1 MIASLLVSLPLICGQ
16 TSFADKSSLESALA
30 EWCNDPAAAASTHG
44 NISTWGVSAVTDM
57 ASLVY
62 NAPCRST
69 FDEDIDDW
77 DVGQVTTM
85 HYMFGHANSFNRPL
99 NAWAVGKVSAMTDIF
114 RSARAFNQSLD
125 AWDVSQ
131 VTSMYRVFYDAD
143 AFNQPLEA

>member
-62 NAPCRST
+62 NTPCRST

-77 DVGQVTTM
+77 VSSEPCPDMQGEIIDLKIYSDVAATAI
-85 HYMFGHANSFNRPL
+85 FDFN
-99 NAWAVGKVSAMTDIF
+99 GIF
-114 RSARAFNQSLD
+114 I
-125 AWDVSQ
+125 
-131 VTSMYRVFYDAD
+131 D
-143 AFNQPLEA
+143 AFQLAKVDGEWRIVNKFYINK